1 MSRGHIYHVTGG
13 GNSLKMRNRLN
24 NEDISIEVGRIQK
37 EFNQIEYTEFIDNTF
52 LRLYQGVEQLHVIAG
67 VKQW

>member
-1 MSRGHIYHVTGG
+1 MSGGHGYDEMGQN
-13 GNSLKMRNRLN
+13 NSPKMRNRLN